1 MTLDSNPDLDWG
13 PEHLADAWADPK
25 TRRMAL
31 VMARAV
37 LGGSQR
43 DIAKA
48 LGVSIFVYHDLE
60 LGRKPLSEE
69 VFIDAMLSMGATPE
83 YVVKVLL
90 STRKLLL
97 DLADG
102 WPKVWREQ
110 LEPLDFEA
118 RKALILADKE
128 LQNRGLGELLC
139 DKSQEASDPDEAVR
153 LAELALLT
161 MEASRLIPAYKQQCC
176 GYARG
181 HLGHAL
187 LRRGDSEAAE
197 AAFALAIEEWM
208 ALVRSGS
215 RDRDEREV
223 ERLASIVPGFPK
235 DEALRKPKRARKPS
249 KNSSKQPEEK
259 S

>member
-1 MTLDSNPDLDWG
+1 MTADENLDLGLD
-13 PEHLADAWADPK
+13 PTKLAEAWADPD

-37 LGGSQR
+37 LRGSQR
-43 DIAKA
+43 EIAKA
-48 LGVSIFVYHDLE
+48 LGVSIFVYYDLE
-60 LGRKPLSEE
+60 LGRKPLSVEA
-69 VFIDAMLSMGATPE
+69 FFKAMQGLGATPE

-90 STRKLLL
+90 ITRKLLL

-118 RKALILADKE
+118 RRALILADE
-128 LQNRGLGELLC
+128 DLHNCGLGDLLC
-139 DKSQEASDPDEAVR
+139 DKSQEASDPEEAVR

-161 MEASRLIPAYKQQCC
+161 MEASRLIPDYKQNRC

-187 LRRGDSEAAE
+187 LRRGDSVAAE

-208 ALVRSGS
+208 SLGIGGS
-215 RDRDEREV
+215 RHGDAREV

-235 DEALRKPKRARKPS
+235 AEALQKPKRARKPPKKRS
-249 KNSSKQPEEK
+249 K
-259 S
+259 